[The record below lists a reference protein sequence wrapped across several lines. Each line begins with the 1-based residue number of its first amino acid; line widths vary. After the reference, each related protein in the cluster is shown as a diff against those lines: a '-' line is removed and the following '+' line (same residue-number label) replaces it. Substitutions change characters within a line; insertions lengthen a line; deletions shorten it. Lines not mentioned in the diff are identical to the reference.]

1 MREGMF
7 KQALGNKRKTIGE
20 WKRIIKL
27 GWPISTQTFVRTG
40 MRTTDVFVAGIFG
53 PAALAA
59 LGLANLYSRVALY
72 TGIGIGTGSL
82 ALASQDTGSGAD
94 ANRDQAVTQALILG
108 FLVGIPFAVLA
119 YLFSEQALMVFGA
132 PDEVVTLGA
141 VYLALVL
148 GTAPF
153 RHVTLIGEKSLQGTG
168 DTLTPMFI
176 RGGSNVVNII
186 GTVVLGLGLGP
197 APRLE
202 VVGIG
207 VATAGANI
215 LAGLAVV
222 LVFATSLSEINL
234 VRPKKFIIAKQIIVI
249 SIPRTVEGLSTTVA
263 SFPIE
268 AILVMFGVE
277 IYAAYTVGRQVR
289 SQLTSPFARSFGVL
303 GSILTG
309 QSLGEQKVKEGHFSI
324 AALTLFGLGTVGAL
338 SIVMFVGNEFFASLF
353 SDDTATAEAAQT
365 FILVFAIVSPFEALF
380 RTYSG
385 ALQGAG
391 ETTKPL
397 IAELTGVFGLF
408 LGITYVGGVLL
419 DGGVTL
425 VYAAIF
431 AYNFWRF
438 SLMFYWYNQ
447 DFWVEN
453 AMQQLKT
460 RGSLG
465 SD

>member
-1 MREGMF
+1 MF
-7 KQALGNKRKTIGE
+7 KQVITDRRRTLRE
-20 WKRIIKL
+20 WKRIFSL

-40 MRTTDVFVAGIFG
+40 MRTTDVFVAGLFG

-94 ANRDQAVTQALILG
+94 ANRDQAITQAIIIG
-108 FLVGIPFAVLA
+108 FLIGIPFAVLA
-119 YLFSEQALMVFGA
+119 YLFSDNAIRLLGA
-132 PDEVVTLGA
+132 PSEVVTLGA
-141 VYLALVL
+141 AYLALVL

-153 RHVTLIGEKSLQGTG
+153 RHITLTGEKSLQGTG
-168 DTLTPMFI
+168 DTITPMFI
-176 RGGSNVVNII
+176 RGGSNVLNII
-186 GTVVLGLGLGP
+186 GTVVLGLGIGP

-207 VATAGANI
+207 LATAGANI
-215 LAGLAVV
+215 VAGLAVIF
-222 LVFATSLSEINL
+222 VFMTSISEVNL
-234 VRPKKFIIAKQIIVI
+234 VRPKNFIIAKQIIVI
-249 SIPRTVEGLSTTVA
+249 SIPRTTEGLATTVA

-289 SQLTSPFARSFGVL
+289 SQLTSPFARSFGVI

-309 QSLGEQKVKEGHFSI
+309 QSLGEENIQESHFNI
-324 AALTLFGLGTVGAL
+324 AALTALCLLIVVSL
-338 SIVMFVGNEFFASLF
+338 SIIMFTWNEFFASLF

-365 FILVFAIVSPFEALF
+365 FILVFAIVSPIEALF

-408 LGITYVGGVLL
+408 LGITYIGGVLMG
-419 DGGVTL
+419 GGVTL
-425 VYAAIF
+425 VYVAIIC
-431 AYNFWRF
+431 YHFWRF
-438 SLMFYWYNQ
+438 GLIFYWYSQ
-447 DFWVEN
+447 DFWIQN
-453 AMQQLKT
+453 AIQQLEA
-460 RGSLG
+460 RGSIG